1 MAWYVLTRLTS
12 EAGNSDVRTATIML
26 NSDAVQ
32 LFQRAATSTK
42 IYMRSGALDQIDVL
56 ESIEEIL
63 EQSEVV
69 EGHHGNG
76 DGGAAGSGNGR
87 MASEG
92 DGQSVIA
99 LPGPEDSD

>member
-32 LFQRAATSTK
+32 LFQRASSSTK

-63 EQSEVV
+63 EQSEAV
-69 EGHHGNG
+69 EGHHEIMFPLL
-76 DGGAAGSGNGR
+76 AAAVR
-87 MASEG
+87 EE
-92 DGQSVIA
+92 
-99 LPGPEDSD
+99 LRK